1 MIDSYINKRLKSN
14 LSKKQ
19 WQNFW
24 FGLCF
29 GLVLVLIFSIRYLT
43 AAKDLTNDN
52 FLLVGMLLGAVFI
65 LASII
70 YPNLLEPVRKL
81 LYFISNILIKL
92 LFSILLTV
100 IYFLFVFPF
109 SFIIKSKHKINE
121 NTSSNLVDY
130 SCQETFINVTKNS
143 FLYQIAR
150 IFKFFINEN
159 YFIFIPLLIVLII
172 ISIILVFVQSSAIA
186 PFIYTIF

>member
-1 MIDSYINKRLKSN
+1 MIDSYINRRLKSN

-19 WQNFW
+19 WENFW
-24 FGLCF
+24 FGLCL
-29 GLVLVLIFSIRYLT
+29 GLVLILIFSIRYLT
-43 AAKDLTNDN
+43 SVKDLTNDD
-52 FLLVGMLLGAVFI
+52 FFLVGMSLGAVFV

-70 YPNLLEPVRKL
+70 SPNLLEPIRKL
-81 LYFISNILIKL
+81 LYFISNILIKV

-109 SFIIKSKHKINE
+109 SFIIKSKQKIEKNDST
-121 NTSSNLVDY
+121 NFVDY
-130 SCQETFINVTKNS
+130 SCQETFINVNKNS

>member
-1 MIDSYINKRLKSN
+1 MIDSYINRKLKSN

-19 WQNFW
+19 WENFW

-29 GLVLVLIFSIRYLT
+29 GLVLILIFSIRYLT
-43 AAKDLTNDN
+43 SVKDLTNDD
-52 FLLVGMLLGAVFI
+52 FFLVGMSLGAVFV

-70 YPNLLEPVRKL
+70 YPNLLEPIRKL
-81 LYFISNILIKL
+81 LYFISNILIKA
-92 LFSILLTV
+92 LFSSLLTV

-109 SFIIKSKHKINE
+109 SFIIKSKQKIEKNDST
-121 NTSSNLVDY
+121 NFVDY
-130 SCQETFINVTKNS
+130 SCQETFINVNKNS

>member
-1 MIDSYINKRLKSN
+1 MIDSYINRRLKSN

-19 WQNFW
+19 WENFW
-24 FGLCF
+24 FGLCL
-29 GLVLVLIFSIRYLT
+29 GLVLILIFSIRYLT
-43 AAKDLTNDN
+43 SVKDLTNDD
-52 FLLVGMLLGAVFI
+52 FFLVGMSLGAVFV

-70 YPNLLEPVRKL
+70 YPNLLEPIRKL
-81 LYFISNILIKL
+81 LYFISNILIKV

-109 SFIIKSKHKINE
+109 SFIIKSKQKIEKNDS
-121 NTSSNLVDY
+121 TSFVDY
-130 SCQETFINVTKNS
+130 SCQETFINVNKNS

>member
-1 MIDSYINKRLKSN
+1 MIDSYINRRLKSN

-19 WQNFW
+19 WENFW
-24 FGLCF
+24 FGLCL
-29 GLVLVLIFSIRYLT
+29 GLVLILIFSIRYLT
-43 AAKDLTNDN
+43 SVKDLTNDD
-52 FLLVGMLLGAVFI
+52 FFLVGMSLGAVFV

-70 YPNLLEPVRKL
+70 YPNLLEPIRKL
-81 LYFISNILIKL
+81 FYFISNILIKV

-109 SFIIKSKHKINE
+109 SFIIKSKQKIEKNDST
-121 NTSSNLVDY
+121 NFVDY
-130 SCQETFINVTKNS
+130 SCQETFINVNKNS